1 MQMYYVAIQNQ
12 QCGPYAEDVLR
23 QLMQT
28 NQITPDSLVWCD
40 SLTEWTPLNRVPE
53 LLVVWTEIKRPTPS
67 ATSDAPRKTDGTEQA
82 EKTDGTKKTTNESSA
97 ASDVPPT
104 YNVTPSDETPHST
117 PNQPYPPNQSNQP
130 YQQPYQQYQPY
141 QPNPYGYGPP
151 SNRGFAGFFRRFAAF
166 WLDGIILN
174 ILGMALMFFIAF
186 VVGAVAYGGDAS
198 PEEAE
203 ELGEMLSGPLMLVC
217 MIIAWLY
224 YALSES
230 SVLQATL
237 GKRLMGIYVTDIYGH
252 RLSFGRATC
261 RWLCKVPS
269 AMIFGIGFLLALVTP
284 RCQALHD
291 LLVGSLVLRR

>member
-1 MQMYYVAIQNQ
+1 MQMYYVAVQNQ

-53 LLVVWTEIKRPTPS
+53 LLVLWTEIKRSTPS
-67 ATSDAPRKTDGTEQA
+67 ATSDAPRKTDGTE
-82 EKTDGTKKTTNESSA
+82 D
-97 ASDVPPT
+97 
-104 YNVTPSDETPHST
+104 T
-117 PNQPYPPNQSNQP
+117 PNEQYPPNQP
-130 YQQPYQQYQPY
+130 YQPY

-151 SNRGFAGFFRRFAAF
+151 SNSGFAGFFRRFAAL

-174 ILGMALMFFIAF
+174 VLGIGLILIVLSVARTF
-186 VVGAVAYGGDAS
+186 VLGGDAS
-198 PEEAE
+198 PEEVE
-203 ELGEMLSGPLMLVC
+203 ELSEMLSGPLTLVG

-237 GKRLMGIYVTDIYGH
+237 GKRLMGIYVTDIYGR

-291 LLVGSLVLRR
+291 LLVGSLVLKR